1 MNPMEA
7 GNPWEWLFIMLLWA
21 FWVLALLGALIIIFA
36 VLVGFARGIR
46 KWFRPGVT
54 GKRTPPKL
62 EVYSAEAKAVATDMF
77 KDEIVFGDEMVK
89 AFQSGARWGWGFF
102 HRK

>member
-1 MNPMEA
+1 MNPLEA
-7 GNPWEWLFIMLLWA
+7 TNPWEWLFAILLWA
-21 FWVLALLGALIIIFA
+21 FWLLALLGALIIVFA

-62 EVYSAEAKAVATDMF
+62 ETYSAEAKVVAQDIY
-77 KDEIVFGDEMVK
+77 KDEIIMAAELTQ
-89 AFQSGARWGWGFF
+89 AFQAGARWGWGFF